1 MSRGKDGVE
10 NFVKVGE
17 GRYRDAGGD
26 GPTSMRSQS
35 RAQPEVMRT
44 FFRGGSR
51 DALPGS

>member
-26 GPTSMRSQS
+26 GPTSHEA
-35 RAQPEVMRT
+35 RAAHNLEVMQT
-44 FFRGGSR
+44 FFKGGSR